1 MRSWLVVSE
10 SAEEVMAAGV
20 RWLEKGQGQAS
31 VDADLSGLD
40 DRLPARV
47 FLALELGELLGRAGH
62 HLVADRKST
71 RLNSSH
77 LVISYA
83 VFCLKKKRHGAML
96 PALTDIRAVRFFADR
111 MEVTAP

>member
-62 HLVADRKST
+62 HLVADGDELLAHPGIVE
-71 RLNSSH
+71 RLDKGRMG
-77 LVISYA
+77 LVA
-83 VFCLKKKRHGAML
+83 QRRRQALGRDDGL
-96 PALTDIRAVRFFADR
+96 PGGDLHVL
-111 MEVTAP
+111 

>member
-62 HLVADRKST
+62 HLVADGDELLAHPGIVE
-71 RLNSSH
+71 RLDKGRMG
-77 LVISYA
+77 L
-83 VFCLKKKRHGAML
+83 L
-96 PALTDIRAVRFFADR
+96 PPPTPHPLPPADPPPA
-111 MEVTAP
+111 APLHPLPPR